1 MLVNGNH
8 AEGRMDSV
16 PSDDRL
22 VEALLQLSRLI
33 RRNTHPVRRSEITP
47 EQYWLLKRVNR
58 VGPISVGRL
67 SHELGLTSASV
78 TVACKRLEKAGLVR
92 RERQPDTADE
102 RVVLISLTA
111 RGLEQLEAWQEE
123 RRVFLSS
130 ILTRLDDV
138 ERAQLLHLLERVL
151 DESPRLDDPE

>member
-1 MLVNGNH
+1 MLPNRNKND
-8 AEGRMDSV
+8 AEGRTNPV

-67 SHELGLTSASV
+67 SQELGLTSASV
-78 TVACKRLEKAGLVR
+78 TVACKRLGKAGLVR
-92 RERQPDTADE
+92 RERQPETAD
-102 RVVLISLTA
+102 
-111 RGLEQLEAWQEE
+111 
-123 RRVFLSS
+123 
-130 ILTRLDDV
+130 
-138 ERAQLLHLLERVL
+138 ERVL
-151 DESPRLDDPE
+151 DESALTYGP